1 MLPNSNVFVM
11 QEFPLPAKR
20 PTKGRLLGA
29 AGACSLSR
37 RSTLR
42 GLLVFVVSK
51 EMAEAVQQ
59 VFHEQGEW
67 PAVAE
72 LRRHVHIADN
82 ASALQA
88 VRAIASWRTF
98 PADPPA
104 RHHEV
109 KDGRAD
115 T

>member
-1 MLPNSNVFVM
+1 M
-11 QEFPLPAKR
+11 
-20 PTKGRLLGA
+20 
-29 AGACSLSR
+29 
-37 RSTLR
+37 
-42 GLLVFVVSK
+42 FVVSK
-51 EMAEAVQQ
+51 EMAEAVQR

-82 ASALQA
+82 ANALQA
-88 VRAIASWRTF
+88 VRAIASWRTL

-104 RHHEV
+104 QHHEA
-109 KDGRAD
+109 KDGRAN

>member
-1 MLPNSNVFVM
+1 L
-11 QEFPLPAKR
+11 
-20 PTKGRLLGA
+20 A
-29 AGACSLSR
+29 AEACSLSWR
-37 RSTLR
+37 AFSW
-42 GLLVFVVSK
+42 GLLVFVVNK
-51 EMAEAVQQ
+51 EMAEAVQR

-88 VRAIASWRTF
+88 VRAIASWCTL

-104 RHHEV
+104 RYRKT
-109 KDGRAD
+109 KDGPTDR
-115 T
+115 

>member
-1 MLPNSNVFVM
+1 M
-11 QEFPLPAKR
+11 
-20 PTKGRLLGA
+20 
-29 AGACSLSR
+29 SR
-37 RSTLR
+37 RAFSW

-51 EMAEAVQQ
+51 EMAEAVQR

-88 VRAIASWRTF
+88 VRAIASWRTL
-98 PADPPA
+98 PAEPPA
-104 RHHEV
+104 RHHEA